1 MCQTPYIQYLIWFS
15 EADMIIKPHCT
26 DKERMGQGG

>member
-15 EADMIIKPHCT
+15 DTGCDYFPHFT
-26 DKERMGQGG
+26 EKESMVQS